1 MSNASDVKEVDEVVA
16 EYRNLGIE
24 CPVYLM
30 PIGGRSEEYNISVQD
45 IAQLAL
51 DKGYRFSPRL
61 HIDLY
66 GNQWGT

>member
-1 MSNASDVKEVDEVVA
+1 
-16 EYRNLGIE
+16 
-24 CPVYLM
+24 M

-66 GNQWGT
+66 GNNWGT